1 MYDERVSTSTP
12 ASTLKAQVTGMTD
25 STNSSSSSAPR
36 VNIVVSDI
44 ADASVVAQTEE
55 AVRGVFREASPTL
68 KWTVAIAA
76 STTRGRWDVTLT
88 GPSQRHVLS
97 FTSSTD
103 RVPDLAAQY
112 VKRAMARL
120 TVR

>member
-1 MYDERVSTSTP
+1 
-12 ASTLKAQVTGMTD
+12 MTNF
-25 STNSSSSSAPR
+25 TNSSAPR
-36 VNIVVSDI
+36 VHVVVSDI
-44 ADASVVAQTEE
+44 ADAGVVSQTEE
-55 AVRGVFREASPTL
+55 AVRDVFRDASSTL
-68 KWTVAIAA
+68 KWTVEIAA

-112 VKRAMARL
+112 VKRAMSRL